1 MLRYSLRQL
10 EYFVT
15 TAKCRSVADA
25 ARDLN
30 VSQPSVSKAIT
41 NLEAQ
46 FSTQLFIRHHARGV
60 SLTQAGERLLIDAS
74 SLLRYAGDLQ
84 QSALD
89 SGELITG
96 QIEVASF
103 TSVAPVFMPALMTDF
118 RQVYEGISVRLHEG
132 NQDELI
138 EGLNSGRFELA
149 LMFGLNLP
157 EELTIKR
164 MAAFNPY
171 ILLPEG
177 HPQASS
183 KSVFL
188 HDMMDDKLV
197 LLDIPPSREYFLSIF
212 HSVGLEPSI
221 TFRSSSLEMV
231 RGMVGQGQGYS
242 LLVTHPHMDF
252 TYDGQMIVT
261 LPLAD
266 DIPQVDLGIACHTH
280 IRPTRAMTLFS
291 DFCTNW
297 FRKHYPHGGS
307 CRAEPPLYDQ
317 SAGSLRRARRVPA
330 SVPSS

>member
-15 TAKCRSVADA
+15 TARCRSVADA
-25 ARDLN
+25 ARELN

-41 NLEAQ
+41 NLEGQ

-60 SLTQAGERLLIDAS
+60 SLTQAGERLLVDAG
-74 SLLRYAGDLQ
+74 SLLRYANDLQ

-89 SGELITG
+89 AGQPITG

-103 TSVAPVFMPALMTDF
+103 MSVAPVFMPALITDF
-118 RQVYEGISVRLHEG
+118 RHAYEGISIRLHEG
-132 NQDELI
+132 NQEGLVS
-138 EGLNSGRFELA
+138 GLNSGRYELA
-149 LMFGLNLP
+149 LMFNLNLP
-157 EELTIKR
+157 EDISIRK

-177 HPQASS
+177 HPQASNQ
-183 KSVFL
+183 SVFL
-188 HDMMDDKLV
+188 RDMMGDKLV
-197 LLDIPPSREYFLSIF
+197 LLDIPPSREYFLGIF
-212 HSVGLEPSI
+212 QSVGLKPAVA
-221 TFRSSSLEMV
+221 FRSSSLEMV

-242 LLVTHPHMDF
+242 LLVTHPHLDI

-266 DIPQVDLGIACHTH
+266 NIPRVDLGLAYHKQ
-280 IRPTRAMTLFS
+280 IRPTRAMKLFS
-291 DFCTNW
+291 DFCTDW
-297 FRKHYPHGGS
+297 FRKHYPRGGS

-317 SAGSLRRARRVPA
+317 TAGSLREARKTATPA
-330 SVPSS
+330 R